1 MNSDYLVLIVEDN
14 DKNLTLARDVLQFH
28 GFRTVEAM
36 TATEGL
42 RLAAEHLPD
51 VVLMDIQLPDM
62 DGETALAHLRNDPR
76 TRNLRV
82 VALTAFAM
90 REDRQRFLCG
100 GFEGYISKPI
110 DIKRFAESVRGYCES
125 PRVEA

>member
-1 MNSDYLVLIVEDN
+1 MTRDYLVLIIEDN
-14 DKNLTLARDVLQFH
+14 VKNLKLARDVLQFG

-36 TATEGL
+36 TATDGL
-42 RLAAEHLPD
+42 RLAAEHSPD

-62 DGETALAHLRNDPR
+62 DGETALALLRGDPL
-76 TRNLRV
+76 TSNLRV

-100 GFEGYISKPI
+100 GFQGYISKPI
-110 DIKRFAESVRGYCES
+110 DIKRFADSVRGYCET
-125 PRVEA
+125 PGMEA